1 MIIKKFG
8 IVLESLTPETA
19 ELIRNW
25 RNSPEI
31 NKFMDYRKIITIDE
45 QKQWFEKIQHDNSNY
60 FLIRKNELPIGMIH
74 IEKIDFE
81 SHSAH
86 VGLFIGDA
94 GYHGTGVALSASLSL
109 LEYAFG
115 SLNLHSVFAKVK
127 NDNVQAV
134 QYNQFLGFEKYEKFN
149 DDFFYWI
156 LTKERFKLKKNDLLK
171 YVSFL

>member
-1 MIIKKFG
+1 MVIKNFG

-25 RNSPEI
+25 RNDPEI
-31 NKFMDYRKIITIDE
+31 NKFMDYRKSITVEE
-45 QKQWFEKIQHDNSNY
+45 QKQWFEKIQNENSHY
-60 FLIRKNELPIGMIH
+60 FLIRKNVLPIGMIH
-74 IEKIDFE
+74 IEKIDLE

-94 GYHGTGVALSASLSL
+94 GYHGTGVALSASLCL

-115 SLNLHSVFAKVK
+115 SLNVHSVVAKVK

-134 QYNQFLGFEKYEKFN
+134 QYNQFLGFEKYEKLN

-156 LTKERFKLKKNDLLK
+156 LTRERFIQRKETILK
-171 YVSFL
+171 YLAFI